1 MSTNL
6 KANNGEEYRP
16 KTDCELEGEEFED
29 KLDHVR
35 GGKKKSVETSS
46 HQSKPKS
53 VR

>member
-1 MSTNL
+1 MNNNL
-6 KANNGEEYRP
+6 KENDDTENRP
-16 KTDCELEGEEFED
+16 KTDYEIEGEEFED
-29 KLDHVR
+29 KMDHVR